1 MDIAFVSGNAHLPQ
15 LMGGV
20 EVNTHALAGELIRRG
35 HRVCVLAKLSMRNS
49 FGLRRVAQNTVTGR
63 KIWVDHDLGYPVFRS
78 RHPWDDVADLPRPT
92 VAVVQNGPMV
102 DFATAFARIGVPS
115 VAYLLGLG
123 FQSWRTEGAP
133 GRALPFRGYMAISQ
147 FTAQRLRSLY
157 GLDALILP
165 PLIRREHYATQGAGR
180 MVTFINPVA
189 VKGVDLALE
198 IAALCPEIPF
208 CFVRG
213 WPLGLKELAN
223 LKRSIRR
230 LGNVTLHDRTSDMQP
245 VYRQTRILLVPSQ
258 WEDETWC
265 RVVTEAQFSGIPAVA
280 SKRGGLPEAVGPGG
294 IMLGHDEPAAVWAAA
309 VRELWSDD
317 QLYGDLSRKALD
329 YAARADLDP
338 DHQVSLLIGA
348 LERCI
353 A

>member
-1 MDIAFVSGNAHLPQ
+1 
-15 LMGGV
+15 
-20 EVNTHALAGELIRRG
+20 
-35 HRVCVLAKLSMRNS
+35 
-49 FGLRRVAQNTVTGR
+49 
-63 KIWVDHDLGYPVFRS
+63 
-78 RHPWDDVADLPRPT
+78 
-92 VAVVQNGPMV
+92 
-102 DFATAFARIGVPS
+102 
-115 VAYLLGLG
+115 
-123 FQSWRTEGAP
+123 
-133 GRALPFRGYMAISQ
+133 MAISQ
-147 FTAQRLRSLY
+147 FTAQRLHSLY

-165 PLIRREHYATQGAGR
+165 PLFRREHYATQGAGR

-258 WEDETWC
+258 WEDETWG

-294 IMLGHDEPAAVWAAA
+294 IMLGHDEPAAIWAAA

-317 QLYGDLSRKALD
+317 QLYRNLSRKALD

-348 LERCI
+348 LELCI